1 MTQTD
6 VPARIERVADALR
19 RLGHAELAVELDEVL
34 AALNKRTIAD
44 EPAGGVLTTGEA
56 AARLGI
62 KSITT
67 VKRWAMDG
75 VLDGY
80 RRGGRMMV
88 SAASVERLL
97 ASPTVAAEKAH
108 EAARDEA
115 FAPSD
120 FSDEEV
126 PVSSPPGRRPW
137 AATRA

>member
-1 MTQTD
+1 MIQTD

-34 AALNKRTIAD
+34 AALSNRTVAA
-44 EPAGGVLTTGEA
+44 EPPGGVLTTGEA

-97 ASPTVAAEKAH
+97 ASPTVAAEEAR
-108 EAARDEA
+108 EAARDDA
-115 FAPSD
+115 FAPFD
-120 FSDEEV
+120 FSDEEI

-137 AATRA
+137 ATTGG

>member
-1 MTQTD
+1 MVQTD

-19 RLGHAELAVELDEVL
+19 RLGHAELAVELDAVL
-34 AALNKRTIAD
+34 AALNDRKVVA
-44 EPAGGVLTTGEA
+44 EPAGRVLTTGEA

-97 ASPTVAAEKAH
+97 ASPTVAAEKAR
-108 EAARDEA
+108 EAARDA
-115 FAPSD
+115 ALAPFD
-120 FSDEEV
+120 FSDQEI
-126 PVSSPPGRRPW
+126 PMSSPPGRRPW
-137 AATRA
+137 ASTGA

>member
-1 MTQTD
+1 MIQTD

-34 AALNKRTIAD
+34 AALSKRTVAA

-97 ASPTVAAEKAH
+97 ASPTVAAEKAR
-108 EAARDEA
+108 EAGRDEA
-115 FAPSD
+115 FAPFD
-120 FSDEEV
+120 FSDEEI

-137 AATRA
+137 ATTGG